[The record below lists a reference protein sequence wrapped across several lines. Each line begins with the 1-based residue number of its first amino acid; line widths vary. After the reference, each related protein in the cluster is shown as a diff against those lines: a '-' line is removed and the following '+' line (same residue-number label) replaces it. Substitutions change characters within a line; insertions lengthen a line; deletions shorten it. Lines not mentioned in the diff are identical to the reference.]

1 MNSLFLQPS
10 TRRSSSLHLAQPSS
24 HFQRP
29 LSPALKRSSQARRP
43 AHFPKP
49 SLRAQRG
56 ISLLFL
62 LLFVRPALTTA
73 VSRIECSS
81 LPSKILAHPVNY
93 CAVLPPS
100 YDTDKSRHY
109 PILYFFHG
117 LGDNEQIF
125 VHAGG
130 FNLVQDLWERG
141 QIGEFL
147 IVTPNADAT
156 FYINSRDGS
165 VRYEDFLVQEFL
177 PGIEARYRA
186 RPGRANRGVAGVSM
200 GGYGALHLAFRHP
213 QLFSAASAHSPAIID
228 KLPAFTAP
236 TAAGGTRSRVLGAT
250 FGSPPDQVFWDHN
263 SPLTL
268 ARTTNFSGLKIYFDC
283 GDQDDFGFESG
294 SKSLDKILTER
305 NIPHEAHIYPGRHD
319 WQYFAEHLPASLEF
333 HSRLFRR

>member
-1 MNSLFLQPS
+1 MDAHRSQSTSLFLY
-10 TRRSSSLHLAQPSS
+10 
-24 HFQRP
+24 
-29 LSPALKRSSQARRP
+29 
-43 AHFPKP
+43 
-49 SLRAQRG
+49 
-56 ISLLFL
+56 LLGFFYL
-62 LLFVRPALTTA
+62 LYAPNCASAATG
-73 VSRIECSS
+73 RIECNS

-93 CAVLPPS
+93 CVILPPS
-100 YDTDKSRHY
+100 YDSDKTRRF

-117 LGDNEQIF
+117 LGDNEQMFI
-125 VHAGG
+125 HAGG

-147 IVTPNADAT
+147 IATPNADAT
-156 FYINSRDGS
+156 FYINSRDGK

-177 PGIEARYRA
+177 PGIETRYRT

-213 QLFSAASAHSPAIID
+213 QLFSAVSAHSPAIID

-236 TAAGGTRSRVLGAT
+236 TSGGSMRSRVLGAT
-250 FGSPPDQVFWDHN
+250 FGSPPDPAFWDHN

-268 ARTTNFSGLKIYFDC
+268 ARSANLAGVKIYFDC

-294 SKSLDKILTER
+294 ATALDKILASR
-305 NIPHEAHIYPGRHD
+305 HIPHEAHIYPGRHD

-333 HSRLFRR
+333 HSRFFHR

>member
-1 MNSLFLQPS
+1 MDAHRSQSTRLFLY
-10 TRRSSSLHLAQPSS
+10 
-24 HFQRP
+24 
-29 LSPALKRSSQARRP
+29 
-43 AHFPKP
+43 
-49 SLRAQRG
+49 
-56 ISLLFL
+56 LLGFFYL
-62 LLFVRPALTTA
+62 LYVPNCASAATG
-73 VSRIECSS
+73 RIECNS

-93 CAVLPPS
+93 CVILPPS
-100 YDTDKSRHY
+100 YDADKTRRF

-117 LGDNEQIF
+117 LGDNEQMFI
-125 VHAGG
+125 HAGG

-156 FYINSRDGS
+156 FYINSRDGK

-177 PGIEARYRA
+177 PGIETRYRT
-186 RPGRANRGVAGVSM
+186 RPGRAIRGVAGVSM

-213 QLFSAASAHSPAIID
+213 QLFSAVSAHSPAIID

-236 TAAGGTRSRVLGAT
+236 TSGGSMRSRVLGAT
-250 FGSPPDQVFWDHN
+250 FGSPPDPAFWDHN

-268 ARTTNFSGLKIYFDC
+268 ARSANLAGVKVYFDC

-294 SKSLDKILTER
+294 ATALDKILASR
-305 NIPHEAHIYPGRHD
+305 HIPHEAHIYPGRHD

-333 HSRLFRR
+333 HSRFFPR

>member
-1 MNSLFLQPS
+1 MDAHRSQSTRLFLY
-10 TRRSSSLHLAQPSS
+10 
-24 HFQRP
+24 
-29 LSPALKRSSQARRP
+29 
-43 AHFPKP
+43 
-49 SLRAQRG
+49 
-56 ISLLFL
+56 LLGFFYL
-62 LLFVRPALTTA
+62 LYVPNCASAATG
-73 VSRIECSS
+73 RIECNS

-93 CAVLPPS
+93 CIILPPS
-100 YDTDKSRHY
+100 YDADKTRRF

-117 LGDNEQIF
+117 LGDNEQMFI
-125 VHAGG
+125 HAGG

-156 FYINSRDGS
+156 FYINSRDGK

-177 PGIEARYRA
+177 PGIETRYRT
-186 RPGRANRGVAGVSM
+186 RPGSANRAVAGVSM

-213 QLFSAASAHSPAIID
+213 QLFSAVSAHSPAIID

-236 TAAGGTRSRVLGAT
+236 TSGGSMRSRVLGAT
-250 FGSPPDQVFWDHN
+250 FGSPPDPAFWDRN

-268 ARTTNFSGLKIYFDC
+268 ARSANLAGVKIYFDC

-294 SKSLDKILTER
+294 ATALDKILSSR
-305 NIPHEAHIYPGRHD
+305 HIPREAHIYPGRHD

-333 HSRLFRR
+333 HSRFFPR

>member
-1 MNSLFLQPS
+1 
-10 TRRSSSLHLAQPSS
+10 
-24 HFQRP
+24 
-29 LSPALKRSSQARRP
+29 
-43 AHFPKP
+43 
-49 SLRAQRG
+49 
-56 ISLLFL
+56 
-62 LLFVRPALTTA
+62 
-73 VSRIECSS
+73 
-81 LPSKILAHPVNY
+81 VNY

-156 FYINSRDGS
+156 FYINSRDGN

-177 PGIEARYRA
+177 PGIEARYRT

-294 SKSLDKILTER
+294 SKSLDKILTKR